1 MIDWDNLPQRKPP
14 KLTEDEHIDPAEFVL
29 YMAGGYNGLVFLQL
43 LDVPGQPVDALDD
56 AWVTLAVDQPEQAI
70 LYWRRPRGDEGCLYL
85 AINRID
91 DDDTVYAESPVYGRL
106 TLQQAMRYVSREEC
120 KL

>member
-1 MIDWDNLPQRKPP
+1 MIDWDNLPKREPC
-14 KLTEDEHIDPAEFVL
+14 LTEEAHVTPADFVL
-29 YMAGGYNGLVFLQL
+29 FMSGGYNGVVFLQL
-43 LDVPGQPVDALDD
+43 LDVPGQPVDTLED
-56 AWVTLAVDQPEQAI
+56 AWVTLAVDQPDQAI

-91 DDDTVYAESPVYGRL
+91 DDDTVYAESPLYGRI
-106 TLQQAMRYVSREEC
+106 TLQQAKRYMHREEC